1 MAVPNQRFLRWRQ
14 FFNPGI
20 LFEMID
26 GPGRFKDSRDFHF
39 FEGVIGVGLVGP
51 NKKGPAEVARFAGL
65 IEFIEAQWEEL
76 FVDVLK
82 TPAVV
87 VSRAVFAPVEM
98 AGSLVDGDSEG
109 IATAHDVDFGAGF
122 WSPDRKKISVW
133 DGVAAI
139 FSRTDPQDFPIQ
151 YRAVCRGACG
161 VMKLGVVLV
170 VSTTDE
176 KISLWAEGKGS
187 GFVDTIL
194 VAESGDFYDDLLGRF
209 VEHSV
214 FIAKS

>member
-1 MAVPNQRFLRWRQ
+1 MAVPNQRLLRWRQ
-14 FFNPGI
+14 FLDPGI
-20 LFEMID
+20 LFEMVD
-26 GPGRFKDSRDFHF
+26 GLSRIKDSHNFLF
-39 FEGVIGVGLVGP
+39 CEGVIGVGFVGSDE
-51 NKKGPAEVARFAGL
+51 KGPSEVAWFTRL
-65 IEFIEAQWEEL
+65 VEFIEAQWEE
-76 FVDVLK
+76 FFIDVFE

-87 VSRAVFAPVEM
+87 VSRAVFAPIEM
-98 AGSLVDGDSEG
+98 AGPLVDGDSEG
-109 IATAHDVDFGAGF
+109 VPTAHDVDFGASF
-122 WSPDRKKISVW
+122 WSPNRKKVSVW
-133 DGVAAI
+133 DSVAAI

-170 VSTTDE
+170 ISTTDE

-194 VAESGDFYDDLLGRF
+194 VAESGDFDDDLLGRF
-209 VEHSV
+209 VEHPV

>member
-1 MAVPNQRFLRWRQ
+1 MAVPNQRLLRWRQ

-26 GPGRFKDSRDFHF
+26 GPDRFKDSCDFHF

-65 IEFIEAQWEEL
+65 IEFIEAQWEEF
-76 FVDVLK
+76 FVDVFE

-98 AGSLVDGDSEG
+98 AGPLVDGDSEG

-122 WSPDRKKISVW
+122 WSPDREKVSVR

-139 FSRTDPQDFPIQ
+139 FSRTDPQDFSIQ

-170 VSTTDE
+170 VSTTNE
-176 KISLWAEGKGS
+176 KISLWVEGKGS
-187 GFVDTIL
+187 GFVDPIL
-194 VAESGDFYDDLLGRF
+194 IAESGDFDDDLLGRF